1 MVLLCLFSILFSPF
15 FFVFSFE
22 LTSPIATAVGERMA
36 SIYSRDHWLA
46 ILLSMAKPVGKELIP
61 TGSLQT
67 NGVEVRLTFDARDR
81 VYVNV
86 HGDKS
91 TYERNANAELDRAGD
106 VAAAAGAALR
116 KFGPRN
122 GMRAPLVG
130 AAVAQG
136 VLDRLTAVEFVANMK
151 SCTAKNSWY
160 LRK

>member
-1 MVLLCLFSILFSPF
+1 M
-15 FFVFSFE
+15 FSFE

-36 SIYSRDHWLA
+36 SIYGDEQWRS

-86 HGDKS
+86 NGDKS
-91 TYERNANAELDRAGD
+91 TYERNANAELDRAGE

-136 VLDRLTAVEFVANMK
+136 VLGRQAAVEFVTNMK

-160 LRK
+160 LSK

>member
-1 MVLLCLFSILFSPF
+1 MFVFDSFSPFF

-36 SIYSRDHWLA
+36 SIYGDEQWRS

-86 HGDKS
+86 NGDKS
-91 TYERNANAELDRAGD
+91 TYERNANAELIRAGD

-116 KFGPRN
+116 MFGPPK

-136 VLDRLTAVEFVANMK
+136 VLDRQTAVEFVANMK

-160 LRK
+160 LNK